1 MQNYVFRSNNFKF
14 VKKNFAPLC
23 LGGKF
28 ALQNLFVMK
37 ILNEKQIEQKIQRL
51 AIEILENNYGEDE
64 IIMIGINNRGWEVAK
79 RLTQKIRNRN
89 GLKVTMTRLRLS
101 PADPLS
107 NPISLDMPE
116 EDMVGKVIIIADD
129 VANTGRTLFY
139 AFRPLM
145 NILFKKIEVAVLV
158 DRKHKAFPIRV
169 DYVGLSLATTLME
182 NIDVHILEGE
192 EQAIFLN

>member
-1 MQNYVFRSNNFKF
+1 MKLQKSFADFCSLDNIQVLLLSTH
-14 VKKNFAPLC
+14 KNTTA
-23 LGGKF
+23 
-28 ALQNLFVMK
+28 MK

-51 AIEILENNYGEDE
+51 AIEILENNYEEEE
-64 IIMIGINNRGWEVAK
+64 IIMIGINNRGWEVAG
-79 RLTQKIRNRN
+79 RLTRKIQERSK
-89 GLKVTMTRLRLS
+89 LKVRMTRLRLS
-101 PADPLS
+101 PAAPLDH
-107 NPISLDMPE
+107 PIELEMPAE
-116 EDMVGKVIIIADD
+116 EMAGKVVIIADD

-145 NILFKKIEVAVLV
+145 NVLFKKVEVVVLV
-158 DRKHKAFPIRV
+158 DRKHKSFPIKV

>member
-1 MQNYVFRSNNFKF
+1 
-14 VKKNFAPLC
+14 
-23 LGGKF
+23 
-28 ALQNLFVMK
+28 MK

-51 AIEILENNYGEDE
+51 AIEILENNYEEEE
-64 IIMIGINNRGWEVAK
+64 IIMIGINNRGWEVAG
-79 RLTQKIRNRN
+79 RLTRKIQERS
-89 GLKVTMTRLRLS
+89 KVRVRMTRLRLS
-101 PADPLS
+101 PAAPLDH
-107 NPISLDMPE
+107 PIELDLPAE
-116 EDMVGKVIIIADD
+116 EMAGKVVIIADD

-145 NILFKKIEVAVLV
+145 NVLFKKVEVVVLV
-158 DRKHKAFPIRV
+158 DRKHKSFPIKV